1 MTKIAPEKKYFLL
14 KLIAPRP
21 TFATDMTAEEAQIMA
36 NHADYLKKYL
46 DEGIVI
52 VMGPVLDPAGSYGVA
67 IMEVTLEDEIR
78 AIIAKDPTILS
89 GRGFRYEIYPMLR
102 AAVRR

>member
-1 MTKIAPEKKYFLL
+1 
-14 KLIAPRP
+14 
-21 TFATDMTAEEAQIMA
+21 
-36 NHADYLKKYL
+36 
-46 DEGIVI
+46 